1 MKWIKEVIKI
11 SRLRYKFLKDIS
23 DYNKQKY
30 SKEKEKLSLIEKDEI
45 VKSDFDTA
53 QI

>member
-1 MKWIKEVIKI
+1 MIKI
-11 SRLRYKFLKDIS
+11 ARLRYKFLKDIS
-23 DYNKQKY
+23 DYNKRKY

-45 VKSDFDTA
+45 FKSDFDTA